1 MGCGLSETL
10 PGAGLQGLKTEG
22 WVWGP
27 TSVGSVL
34 PQGPPM
40 AWVWAPPCR
49 VLRGLS
55 WCPGALTEA
64 VAPCPGRCAEGR
76 QAGGCQI
83 VQAGCRLSWSARPGL
98 GGAVPGSRP
107 TRDLVWSSWLVAMG
121 LLEVVSRRRAQ
132 GWGLG
137 AGGGEEAC
145 IRPLGPAQSGCPGVS
160 WCVWGG
166 VPTPGNWRLSGE
178 AEHST
183 GGQGW
188 GAERR
193 GASGLWV
200 CPGWVPWGIP
210 VCVGVP
216 PLPRNWR
223 PSADAEHRAGGL
235 GAPSI
240 DAGVEGATTR
250 GASGLWVCPG
260 WVPWGAPPT
269 LRLTARH
276 PPYPR
281 NWRSRTGGR

>member
-55 WCPGALTEA
+55 WYPGALTEA

-132 GWGLG
+132 GWGQG
-137 AGGGEEAC
+137 A
-145 IRPLGPAQSGCPGVS
+145 V
-160 WCVWGG
+160 
-166 VPTPGNWRLSGE
+166 
-178 AEHST
+178 
-183 GGQGW
+183 
-188 GAERR
+188 RR
-193 GASGLWV
+193 RASGLWV
-200 CPGWVPWGIP
+200 PPSLGALGCPGVFVGASPPPETGGCQERQNTALGGRGGERRGGVRQAFGSAQAGCPGASLCVWG
-210 VCVGVP
+210 
-216 PLPRNWR
+216 RH
-223 PSADAEHRAGGL
+223 PSPETGGHQQTQSTGL
-235 GAPSI
+235 G
-240 DAGVEGATTR
+240 
-250 GASGLWVCPG
+250 G
-260 WVPWGAPPT
+260 WG
-269 LRLTARH
+269 H
-276 PPYPR
+276 PA
-281 NWRSRTGGR
+281 